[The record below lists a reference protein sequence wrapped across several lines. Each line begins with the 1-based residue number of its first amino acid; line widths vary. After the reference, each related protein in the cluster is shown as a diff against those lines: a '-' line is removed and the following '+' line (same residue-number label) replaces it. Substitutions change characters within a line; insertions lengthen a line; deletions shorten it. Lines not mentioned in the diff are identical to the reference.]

1 MPPNTETQAF
11 TTIQNGL
18 TRKDIEERIKQGDA
32 LFIFE
37 NKVYKV
43 NRFMNKHPGGE
54 LAIRHVLGKDVT
66 DEIRS
71 MHPPRVYEKM
81 IKHYCIGD
89 YIRELSPTSITNI
102 NARNKNNSNTN
113 NKEDD
118 DESPLQVDWQGGM
131 SLEAFDTRIEQL
143 SAKHADDIK
152 TNTKLQKD
160 LTMLEIRQEYQQLEQ
175 ELIDR
180 GMFECNYWRY
190 AKECCRYV
198 TFIYLSLWLALRG
211 YDTWHFILSAIFMA
225 CFWHQLVFT
234 AHDAGHNEI
243 TGRVEIDHLIGVTIA
258 NFIGGLSLG
267 WWKKN
272 HNVHHIVT
280 NHPEHD
286 PDIQHM
292 PFFAI
297 TTRFFNN
304 LYSTYYNRVLEFDA
318 AAKFFIKHQHHLY
331 YLVLS
336 FGRFNL
342 HRLSFLYLFFD
353 KEVRNRK
360 LELTGITVF
369 FVWYSYLLSYMP
381 SWSIVFA
388 YVMISYMLTFPLH
401 VQITLS
407 HFGMS
412 TEDLGPDESFPAK
425 QLRTTMD
432 VDCPEWLDWFH
443 GGLQYQAVHH
453 LFPRLPRHN
462 LRQCVPL
469 VKNFCKKTGLHYYM
483 YNFSTG
489 NGVVLGSMKAVADQV
504 GLMNNVAKYN
514 AGVWSGEKDQQE
526 EQ

>member
-1 MPPNTETQAF
+1 MPPNTETQTF
-11 TTIQNGL
+11 TIQNGL
-18 TRKDIEERIKQGDA
+18 TRLDIQERVKQGDA

-43 NRFMNKHPGGE
+43 NRFMKKHPGGE

-71 MHPPRVYEKM
+71 MHPPRVYERM
-81 IKHYCIGD
+81 IKHYYIGD
-89 YIRELSPTSITNI
+89 YIRDNNNVTLVSGAKTRTTSTHNHDAPMQI
-102 NARNKNNSNTN
+102 
-113 NKEDD
+113 
-118 DESPLQVDWQGGM
+118 DWQGGM
-131 SLEAFDTRIEQL
+131 SVKAFNNEIEQL
-143 SAKHADDIK
+143 HTKHAQDIK
-152 TNTKLQKD
+152 TYTKGQKN
-160 LTMLEIRQEYQQLEQ
+160 LTMLEIRQEFQQLEQ
-175 ELIDR
+175 ELKDR

-190 AKECCRYV
+190 AKECCRYT
-198 TFIYLSLWLALRG
+198 TFIYLSLWLAFRG
-211 YDTWHFILSAIFMA
+211 YDTWHFILSAVFMA

-234 AHDAGHNEI
+234 AHDAGHNGI

-258 NFIGGLSLG
+258 DFIGGLSIG

-280 NHPEHD
+280 NHPEND
-286 PDIQHM
+286 PDIQHL

-297 TTRFFNN
+297 STRFFNN

-318 AAKFFIKHQHHLY
+318 AAKFFVKYQHYLY

-369 FVWYSYLLSYMP
+369 FIWYSYVLSYMP
-381 SWSIVFA
+381 SWGMVFA

-412 TEDLGPDESFPAK
+412 TEDLGPDEAFPAK

-432 VDCPEWLDWFH
+432 VDCPEWFDWFH

-469 VKNFCKKTGLHYYM
+469 VKQFCDRAGLHYYV
-483 YNFSTG
+483 YDFATG
-489 NGVVLGSMKAVADQV
+489 NGVILGALKSVADQV
-504 GLMNNVAKYN
+504 GLMNNVAKHN
-514 AGVWSGEKDQQE
+514 AGVWSGETLE
-526 EQ
+526 EKN

>member
-1 MPPNTETQAF
+1 MPPNTETQTQTF
-11 TTIQNGL
+11 SVRNGL
-18 TRKDIEERIKQGDA
+18 TQDEIRERVKSGDA

-37 NKVYKV
+37 DKIYKV

-71 MHPPRVYEKM
+71 MHPPRVYERM

-89 YIRELSPTSITNI
+89 YIRDPKLDPTATTT
-102 NARNKNNSNTN
+102 AAAKATRHH
-113 NKEDD
+113 DD
-118 DESPLQVDWQGGM
+118 AMQIGWQGSM
-131 SLEAFDTRIEQL
+131 SVEAFDAKIDEL
-143 SAKHADDIK
+143 YAKHADDQETDRK
-152 TNTKLQKD
+152 DQKD
-160 LTMLEIRQEYQQLEQ
+160 LTILEIRQAYRRLEQ
-175 ELIDR
+175 EFIDR
-180 GMFECNYWRY
+180 GLFKCNHWRY

-211 YDTWHFILSAIFMA
+211 YDTWHFLLSAVFMG

-243 TGRVEIDHLIGVTIA
+243 TGRVEIDHLIGVMIA
-258 NFIGGLSLG
+258 NFIGGLSIG

-304 LYSTYYNRVLEFDA
+304 IYSTYYNRVLEFDA
-318 AAKFFIKHQHHLY
+318 PARFFLKYQHHLY

-342 HRLSFLYLFFD
+342 HRLSFLYLFLD

-360 LELTGITVF
+360 LELTGIAVF
-369 FVWYSYLLSYMP
+369 FVWFSYLLSYLP
-381 SWSIVFA
+381 SWSMVFA
-388 YVMISYMLTFPLH
+388 YIMISYIVTSPLH

-412 TEDLGPDESFPAK
+412 TADLGPDESFPAK

-432 VDCPEWLDWFH
+432 VDCPEWFDWFH

-469 VKNFCKKTGLHYYM
+469 VRKFCKETGLHYYM

-489 NGVVLGSMKAVADQV
+489 NGVVLGALKSVADQV
-504 GLMNNVAKYN
+504 HLMNDVAKYN
-514 AGVWSGEKDQQE
+514 AGVWSGDKLQQE
-526 EQ
+526 TTH